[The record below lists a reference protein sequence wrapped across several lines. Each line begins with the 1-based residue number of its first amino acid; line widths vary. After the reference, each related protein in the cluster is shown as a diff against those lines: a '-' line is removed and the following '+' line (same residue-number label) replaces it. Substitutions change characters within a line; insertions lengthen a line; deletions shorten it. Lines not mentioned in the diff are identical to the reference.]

1 MNDLQFTGVALLIYL
16 AIHFILKL
24 VIKQV
29 RKKESDS
36 FLPFGLQLSEGVIFI
51 IMTLMVMQRF
61 EATKE
66 IYSSILSN
74 ISLIVVIL
82 GFVAQE
88 SIKDILS
95 GIMITQFKPFKIG
108 QRVTLKT
115 QNITGTIDSIT
126 LRHTV
131 IRKFDNTLAVVPN
144 SVMNNEVI
152 ENTAYENNT
161 TIGNWLDVC
170 ISYDSDVEVA
180 KQIMAEHMTAHPF
193 YLQEKEA
200 TVLIRDLTPN
210 GYALRATVWTATVAE
225 NFQACS
231 ELRGSIKKAFD
242 ENNIRIAGT
251 VSDVTIYAN
260 SVHQ

>member
-1 MNDLQFTGVALLIYL
+1 MNDLQFTGVAILIYL

-36 FLPFGLQLSEGVIFI
+36 FLPFGLQLSEGVILI

-180 KQIMAEHMTAHPF
+180 KKIMAEHLAEHPF
-193 YLQEKEA
+193 YLKEKEA

-231 ELRGSIKKAFD
+231 ELRGNIKKAFD
-242 ENNIRIAGT
+242 ENNIRIAGA
-251 VSDVTIYAN
+251 VSDVTIYE
-260 SVHQ
+260 H